1 MNEWPALQDL
11 ELVSITCKAR
21 DFPLDPIWTDGTML
35 LKDTLKD
42 AKGISSPRV
51 FSSLFTLC
59 QPLREVASVVG
70 TSIKRLWLQNAKQQD
85 AAGDP
90 ISVLNALQGKKLR
103 SLSTMAGKS
112 GKCSQGANK
121 LERGL
126 Y

>member
-1 MNEWPALQDL
+1 MSGLL
-11 ELVSITCKAR
+11 CKTWSWSLSLAR
-21 DFPLDPIWTDGTML
+21 LGLSFGSNLDGTML
-35 LKDTLKD
+35 LKFQRILKVY
-42 AKGISSPRV
+42 IYILSSPRV
-51 FSSLFTLC
+51 SSSLFTLC

-85 AAGDP
+85 AACDP